1 VNVDKMAVSGLKV
14 PRSECH
20 VAKFDAVDDC
30 GFGTLRLLIAVG
42 V

>member
-14 PRSECH
+14 LTRECH
-20 VAKFDAVDDC
+20 VAKFDAADDC
-30 GFGTLRLLIAVG
+30 VFRTLRLLIAVG